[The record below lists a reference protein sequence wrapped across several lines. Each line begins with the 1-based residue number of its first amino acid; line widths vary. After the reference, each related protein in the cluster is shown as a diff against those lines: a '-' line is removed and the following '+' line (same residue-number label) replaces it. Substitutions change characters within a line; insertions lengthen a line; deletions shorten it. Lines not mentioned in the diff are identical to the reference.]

1 MKTRSLLYTLMLMIP
16 ALAAATS
23 ESVSFPDVAVGNKQ
37 VRTYQCDGNKRLSVL
52 YVNAT
57 NGDSFAYLPVD
68 GTRHVFVTVMSGSG
82 AKYASGP
89 YVWWTKG
96 PQGNLTREGDSGAP
110 PLLANCVERS
120 QAPRH
125 EAQ

>member
-1 MKTRSLLYTLMLMIP
+1 MKTLSLLYTVMFMIP
-16 ALAAATS
+16 ALATARD
-23 ESVSFPDVAVGNKQ
+23 ESLAFPDVVVANKQ
-37 VRTYQCDGNKRLSVL
+37 VRTYQCDGKKRVSVL

-57 NGDSFAYLPVD
+57 DGDSFAYLPVD

-96 PQGNLTREGDSGAP
+96 PQGNLTREGDSGAT
-110 PLLANCVERS
+110 PLLANCVEQP
-120 QAPRH
+120 QAPRR
-125 EAQ
+125 AAP

>member
-1 MKTRSLLYTLMLMIP
+1 MKTRSLLYILMLMVP

-23 ESVSFPDVAVGNKQ
+23 ESVSFPDVTVANKQ
-37 VRTYQCDGNKRLSVL
+37 VRAYHCDGNKRVSVL

-96 PQGNLTREGDSGAP
+96 PQGNLTREGVSGSP
-110 PLLANCVERS
+110 PLLANCVEQS
-120 QAPRH
+120 QTPGHAAH
-125 EAQ
+125 

>member
-1 MKTRSLLYTLMLMIP
+1 MKTFSLLYIVILLIP
-16 ALAAATS
+16 ALAKAS
-23 ESVSFPDVAVGNKQ
+23 GESVSFPDVVIANKQ
-37 VRTYQCDGNKRLSVL
+37 VLAYQCDDNKRISVL
-52 YVNAT
+52 YINAT

-96 PQGNLTREGDSGAP
+96 PQGNLNRNGDSGAL
-110 PLLANCVERS
+110 PLLANCVE
-120 QAPRH
+120 QAHAPRH
-125 EAQ
+125 AQ